1 MRLSAARIGAYPAE
15 VPDPTVSQRLSVAKL
30 VNSEPSPW
38 KLVAVTIP
46 TTFTLP
52 IACSLYPFAVV
63 PIPTPVQS
71 TENRDDAKQT

>member
-15 VPDPTVSQRLSVAKL
+15 VPDPTVSHKLSVAKL

-52 IACSLYPFAVV
+52 IA
-63 PIPTPVQS
+63 
-71 TENRDDAKQT
+71 